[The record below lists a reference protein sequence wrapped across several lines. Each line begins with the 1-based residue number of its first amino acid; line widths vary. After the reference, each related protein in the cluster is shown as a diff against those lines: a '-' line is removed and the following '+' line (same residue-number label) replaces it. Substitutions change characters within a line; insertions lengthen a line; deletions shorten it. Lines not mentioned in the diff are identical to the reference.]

1 MVKIPA
7 FVGIFIFQSLR
18 IIKSQFLFL
27 SMKLTYLFLI
37 LLLAACNQTIKSS
50 NGETLDTTIVVSNDT
65 IPEIRKSVKEA
76 PVADYSENIP
86 DELNEWKFEV
96 SAFET
101 KKTFQYLLRMKCKE
115 VRVTDSLKIPNF
127 GIQPKVVI
135 KKGNEPLS
143 CIIGFLDKKGEFKEY
158 KKVNFKEE
166 QLHIKTIKS
175 YYVGAYKTKVQ

>member
-1 MVKIPA
+1 MKV
-7 FVGIFIFQSLR
+7 SLF
-18 IIKSQFLFL
+18 FLV
-27 SMKLTYLFLI
+27 I
-37 LLLAACNQTIKSS
+37 LLAACNQSGNQS
-50 NGETLDTTIVVSNDT
+50 NSENTDSTIVVSYDT
-65 IPEIRKSVKEA
+65 IPETRKIVKEEA
-76 PVADYSENIP
+76 IAEYSEPIP

-101 KKTFQYLLRMKCKE
+101 KNTFQYLLRMKCKE

-127 GIQPKVVI
+127 GIQPKVAI

-158 KKVNFKEE
+158 KTVNFKEE
-166 QLHIKTIKS
+166 QLHIKTIRT

>member
-1 MVKIPA
+1 MACDQTDK
-7 FVGIFIFQSLR
+7 
-18 IIKSQFLFL
+18 
-27 SMKLTYLFLI
+27 T
-37 LLLAACNQTIKSS
+37 AAVENTDS
-50 NGETLDTTIVVSNDT
+50 TIVVSYDT
-65 IPEIRKSVKEA
+65 IPEIRKNVKEE
-76 PVADYSENIP
+76 PVAEYSEPIP

-101 KKTFQYLLRMKCKE
+101 KHTFQYLLRMKCKE

-127 GIQPKVVI
+127 GIQPRVAI
-135 KKGNEPLS
+135 RKGNEPLS

-166 QLHIKTIKS
+166 QLHIKTIRT